1 MVGSNVDF
9 KLKKFVERV
18 SITAGYESF
27 VVGYLDCLYDFGYI
41 DSEEYEKYVCEYIPP
56 SSK

>member
-1 MVGSNVDF
+1 MSGSNVDF

-18 SITAGYESF
+18 SITAGYEPF

-41 DSEEYEKYVCEYIPP
+41 DTDEYEKYVEKYIHPDAE
-56 SSK
+56 